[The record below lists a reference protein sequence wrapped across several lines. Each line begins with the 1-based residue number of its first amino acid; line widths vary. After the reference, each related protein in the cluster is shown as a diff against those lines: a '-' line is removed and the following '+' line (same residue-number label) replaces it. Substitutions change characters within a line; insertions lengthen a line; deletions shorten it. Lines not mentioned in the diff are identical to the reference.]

1 MANPIRVWLSRASR
15 AGVLAGALLVA
26 LDAGSGAAAVDPAA
40 SDWFATDQGRV
51 RLIAANSSAGSEA
64 AVRLGLEFRLAEGW
78 KIYWRSPGD
87 AGLPPTVDWTGST
100 NLASTEIAWPAP
112 QRFSAYG
119 LETIGYEGTVVLPIT
134 AHPARPGEALGLHA
148 ALQYLTCKEICIP
161 YDAVLTL
168 DLPASGAS
176 GDAAAADHAALI
188 DRFAHLVPGDGAA
201 GGLTLA
207 GTTLMSGAKPML
219 ELALAARAPLVAP
232 DVFVEGPAGLAFGAP
247 RVTRGDDKLH
257 ATLTVPVSGNA
268 ASVKSLIAQTLH
280 LTIVDGAQSL
290 EAAVVPKPAP
300 PPREPTLLPAML
312 GVALLGGF
320 ILNFMP
326 CVLPVLSIKLLS
338 VTAHTGRSR
347 RAIRGAFL
355 ASALGILASFLAL
368 AAAMMALRAA
378 GIAVGWGMQFQQPV
392 FLTIMIALCAAFASN
407 LAGFFEIPL
416 PPWLAQ
422 IASAGGERSG
432 FLGDFA
438 AGAFATLLATPCSAP
453 FLGTAIGFALAGD
466 RIDIVAIF
474 FTLGVG
480 LALPYLAVAALPAV
494 AGLLPRPG
502 RWMLQLRRVLAVLLA
517 ATALWLISV
526 LAAQTSLAAA
536 LAVAA
541 ALLAAALVPRLTAVP
556 ALRRIGIAAACLAAI
571 AAPLAIPVPAATD
584 QVDGK
589 LWRRFDAATID
600 GLVRDGKIVFVDVTA
615 DWCINCKVN
624 EHLVLQSDAISQRLS
639 QPEIVAMRAD
649 WTRPDQ
655 AIGAFLRS
663 FGRYGIPFYAVFG
676 PATPEGQA
684 LPEILTGGEV
694 LAALRKAAPDAVKSA
709 GTDPHAGDGG

>member
-1 MANPIRVWLSRASR
+1 MANPIRIWLSRASR

-26 LDAGSGAAAVDPAA
+26 LGAGSGRAAVDPAA
-40 SDWFATDQGRV
+40 SDWFVTDQGKV
-51 RLIAANSSAGSEA
+51 RLIAADSHAGREA
-64 AVRLGLEFRLAEGW
+64 AIRLGLEFHLAEGW

-87 AGLPPTVDWTGST
+87 AGLPPTVDWTQST

-119 LETIGYEGTVVLPIT
+119 LETVGYEGTVVLPIT

-176 GDAAAADHAALI
+176 GDAAADHAALI

-201 GGLTLA
+201 GGLALA
-207 GTTLMSGAKPML
+207 GATVTSSAKPML

-257 ATLTVPVSGNA
+257 ATLTVPVSGDA
-268 ASVKSLIAQTLH
+268 ASIKSLTTHTLRF
-280 LTIVDGAQSL
+280 TVVDGAQSL

-300 PPREPTLLPAML
+300 PPRGPSLLPPML
-312 GVALLGGF
+312 AVALLGGF

-338 VTAHTGRSR
+338 VTAHAGRSR

-355 ASALGILASFLAL
+355 ASALGILASFLVL
-368 AAAMMALRAA
+368 AAAMLALRAA

-392 FLTIMIALCAAFASN
+392 FLTIMIALCAAFAGN

-422 IASAGGERSG
+422 IASSGGGEGSG
-432 FLGDFA
+432 FIGDFA

-453 FLGTAIGFALAGD
+453 FLGTAIGFALAGNSS
-466 RIDIVAIF
+466 DILATF
-474 FTLGVG
+474 LALGIG
-480 LALPYLAVAALPAV
+480 LALPYFAVAALPAV
-494 AGLLPRPG
+494 VGLLPRPG

-517 ATALWLISV
+517 ATALWLITV

-541 ALLAAALVPRLTAVP
+541 TLLVAALVPRLTAVP

-571 AAPLAIPVPAATD
+571 VAPLAIPVPAATG
-584 QVDGK
+584 QADGT

-600 GLVRDGKIVFVDVTA
+600 GLVRDGKVVFVDVTA

-624 EHLVLQSDAISQRLS
+624 EHLVLQSDTISQRLS

-655 AIGAFLRS
+655 AIGAFLRG

-709 GTDPHAGDGG
+709 DTAPRAGNGG